1 MKNEIPLMHQR
12 DFFVKSQQKANNSE
26 TFHFFHR
33 LYREPLRTKQQTDRV
48 SN

>member
-1 MKNEIPLMHQR
+1 MHQR
-12 DFFVKSQQKANNSE
+12 DFFVKNQFKIENSE

-33 LYREPLRTKQQTDRV
+33 LYGEPLRTKQQTDRV